1 MRKLTVC
8 PPSGA
13 SHRASMRFVALFLC
27 FLSWTTSALRA
38 ETSAAPGQV
47 RWSHITVEPM
57 KTSIYIGSVRLNT
70 AVFERNGANFSTTYD
85 ARVVPWFFW
94 NESGNIT
101 LFLNDAEWAK
111 IGRGERTDFKGEAM
125 NEKKKPRHVTGWAQ
139 PADRTSGK
147 IKVRVMADGIELIF
161 NGTYRLNE

>member
-1 MRKLTVC
+1 
-8 PPSGA
+8 
-13 SHRASMRFVALFLC
+13 MRFAALFLC
-27 FLSWTTSALRA
+27 FLSCLVPAVLRA
-38 ETSAAPGQV
+38 EPNIAPAQSQ
-47 RWSHITVEPM
+47 WSHITVEPM

-70 AVFERNGANFSTTYD
+70 GTFERNGANFNTTYD

-101 LFLNDAEWAK
+101 LTLTETEWAT
-111 IGRGERTDFKGEAM
+111 IARGERTNFKGEAV
-125 NEKKKPRHVTGWAQ
+125 NEKNKPRHVTGWAQ

-161 NGTYRLNE
+161 NGTYKLSG